1 MQNAVRKLLGQ
12 SCGGRLVPEYFFA
25 IRRSDQ
31 EHLDEHATALNDD
44 AAALDYACHMVR
56 QMQAN
61 GGYDDPRLVVYQTNS
76 KQSHRISGAYPS
88 AYGLA
93 RTP

>member
-1 MQNAVRKLLGQ
+1 V
-12 SCGGRLVPEYFFA
+12 VPEYFFA

-56 QMQAN
+56 ELRAN
-61 GGYDDPRLVVYQTNS
+61 RGYDDPRLVVTVKNEMSQIVLS
-76 KQSHRISGAYPS
+76 IPFLPAC
-88 AYGLA
+88 A
-93 RTP
+93 